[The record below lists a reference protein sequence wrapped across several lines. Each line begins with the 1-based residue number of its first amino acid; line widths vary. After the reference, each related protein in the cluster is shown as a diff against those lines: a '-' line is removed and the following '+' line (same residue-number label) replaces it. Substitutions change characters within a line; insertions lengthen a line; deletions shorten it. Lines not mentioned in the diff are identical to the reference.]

1 MSTGVIIARLQ
12 PIHNGHIELIKQ
24 ALKDNDKVLIW
35 IDSADKLN
43 VRNPIPIKRRTE
55 LVHAALDEVFTDETD
70 RKRIDVRAMPD
81 LTDETDNSYD
91 WGFYLHSHIVDFI
104 GESKYTIYYSDGFQ
118 IIMSWFPKYITDKF
132 VSFKLNARGGIHDG
146 LSATLVR
153 NWIVR
158 GDDENL
164 RESVP
169 KCVFEKRHL
178 LKDFIESF

>member
-1 MSTGVIIARLQ
+1 MSTGVIIARFQ
-12 PIHNGHIELIKQ
+12 PIHFGHIALIKK
-24 ALKDNDKVLIW
+24 ALRENDKVFLW
-35 IDSADKLN
+35 VGSADKN
-43 VRNPIPIKRRTE
+43 NARNPIPIKRRLE
-55 LVHAALDEVFTDETD
+55 LVWAALRETFDENDL
-70 RKRIDVRAMPD
+70 KRIIVKDMPD

-104 GESKYTIYYSDGFQ
+104 GESKYTIYYSDGYR
-118 IIMSWFPKYITDKF
+118 IIMSWFPSYVTDKF
-132 VSFKLNARGGIHDG
+132 VSFALLARGGIHDG

-153 NWIVR
+153 SWIVN

-178 LKDFIESF
+178 LKDFIESY